1 MTSDDL
7 PHQVDYSIGGFSL
20 HSTNAVSGRT
30 LVVHEPDAAGGRR
43 VGCGLIGSPSLGFVT
58 LGPYPGSPPGS
69 PLGGTLAVRSLEHMN
84 AVHIEGLITGAA
96 LAGGW
101 HVHTGYTCESDAD
114 VGGHLLT
121 PGGDDPWASLA
132 YVTTISSVPYNL
144 AHTAHVDATVGGFTL
159 SGGNG
164 ASSIL
169 GRAIVL
175 ENREGVPIGC
185 GLIMPA
191 SGAEVVQ
198 IYPYP
203 GYTPTNPLDGTH
215 GTLFVIDQ
223 SQGGVRVFGTLAG
236 LPSNHNGNWHVHVGS
251 TCADAAAVGGTYF
264 DGLSVDPWTSAA
276 GPTYYTDASGMPPCG
291 ERPSSLSASRASE
304 CAPHH

>member
-20 HSTNAVSGRT
+20 QSTNAVSGRT

-101 HVHTGYTCESDAD
+101 HVHTGYTCED
-114 VGGHLLT
+114 VGGHLFT

-169 GRAIVL
+169 GRAIVIQ
-175 ENREGVPIGC
+175 NREGEPIGG

-236 LPSNHNGNWHVHVGS
+236 LPSNYNGNWHVHVGS

-264 DGLSVDPWTSAA
+264 EGLSVDPWTSAA
-276 GPTYYTDASGMPPCG
+276 GPTYYTDAFGMPPCG
-291 ERPSSLSASRASE
+291 ERPSNLSASSASE